1 MPPCCWFVNKGYK
14 KKCLKDFR
22 GVNSLTG
29 WPFVQDNL
37 MIGVNSVWQAVMAVF
52 HTFHLSCKDIMGS
65 MLAAL
70 RRLLFNLLPLLEVFR
85 PLIYLFILIIVFFSP
100 CLLANFSLRWI
111 ESGES
116 WLVVLSGVVIHLAR
130 AIHQYPHSVLT
141 GLHLSLRSHK
151 NQLISPAK
159 RSIFFYDGFL
169 WFYCTSWL
177 EAKDFCNNHS
187 ALQVKNDHI
196 FVQIVL
202 NCLDWSL

>member
-1 MPPCCWFVNKGYK
+1 
-14 KKCLKDFR
+14 
-22 GVNSLTG
+22 
-29 WPFVQDNL
+29 
-37 MIGVNSVWQAVMAVF
+37 MAVF
-52 HTFHLSCKDIMGS
+52 HTFHLSCKDIMGL

-85 PLIYLFILIIVFFSP
+85 PLIYLFILIIVFFCP

-159 RSIFFYDGFL
+159 RSIFFLFFFMTVSYDFIVLVGWKRRNSATIILLYRWKWQFEWYICPNSLELPWLVTLGTTKKGF
-169 WFYCTSWL
+169 C
-177 EAKDFCNNHS
+177 
-187 ALQVKNDHI
+187 I
-196 FVQIVL
+196 VQIQL
-202 NCLDWSL
+202 SGHWFTSSSKHISYC

>member
-1 MPPCCWFVNKGYK
+1 
-14 KKCLKDFR
+14 
-22 GVNSLTG
+22 
-29 WPFVQDNL
+29 
-37 MIGVNSVWQAVMAVF
+37 MIEGVNSVWQAVMAVF
-52 HTFHLSCKDIMGS
+52 HTFHLSCKDIMGL

-85 PLIYLFILIIVFFSP
+85 SLIYLFILIIVFFSP

-159 RSIFFYDGFL
+159 RSIFFFIFFYDGFL

-177 EAKDFCNNHS
+177 EVKELCNNHS
-187 ALQVKNDHI
+187 ALQVKMTI
-196 FVQIVL
+196 YLSELSWIVL
-202 NCLDWSL
+202 IGHFRNNQKRVLHCPNTLSGHWFTSSSKQVTAR